1 MSTDRRV
8 AKWRAACRAR
18 VRARFDELSFAHE
31 TPRRLGVALALG
43 VVCGC
48 SPFLGF
54 QTLIA
59 LGAAFL
65 LRLNKLA
72 VLIGLQISV
81 PPLTPLIILGSLEL
95 GELLV
100 HGRSIP
106 FTLSQ
111 IRAMPVKE
119 LTARFFVDL
128 SVGGLTLG
136 VVLGAILGF
145 AAERWIIR
153 RRARARPA

>member
-1 MSTDRRV
+1 MSTEGGI
-8 AKWRAACRAR
+8 AAWRKRFRAR
-18 VRARFDELSFAHE
+18 VRAKFEELIGEHE
-31 TPRRLGVALALG
+31 TPRRLGVALGVG

-59 LGAAFL
+59 LAAAFL
-65 LRLNKLA
+65 FRLNKLA

-81 PPLTPLIILGSLEL
+81 PPVTPLIVLASLEL

-100 HGRSIP
+100 HGKLIDL
-106 FTLSQ
+106 TLSQ
-111 IRAMPVKE
+111 IRDTPNRE
-119 LTARFFVDL
+119 LIARFFVDL
-128 SVGGLTLG
+128 TVGGLTLG
-136 VVLGAILGF
+136 VVLCVILGA

-153 RRARARPA
+153 RRERARPA